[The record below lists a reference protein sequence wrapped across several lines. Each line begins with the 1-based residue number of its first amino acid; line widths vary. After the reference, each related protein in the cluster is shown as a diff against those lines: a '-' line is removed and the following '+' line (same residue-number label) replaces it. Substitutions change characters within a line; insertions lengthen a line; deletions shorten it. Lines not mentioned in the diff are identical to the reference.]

1 MAPSRSVADSTPPST
16 TSEVVENDFQP
27 FFVLHKASS
36 RRKDRKPTAQGKL
49 WKRNELSSSFPQGA
63 KKLGGRMT
71 EECDHHLFQQLQI
84 EAFDIVWAKIE
95 STIKDV
101 LRDLNAIVFNDIQ
114 KWVLECFN
122 ATKLLGEPTIAEA
135 TRSFPTLNNT
145 TPGQMFT
152 AFVSTRNIE
161 FVDDILTFEELGHF
175 LKSHGCHVAKLSSLE
190 FSSKNG
196 IAGCL
201 KALLQEFLGC
211 AIDSADISIL
221 ASWYREQVNYN
232 KPLLLIVNDLERCCG
247 SVLTDFILML
257 SEWVVKVPII
267 FIFGVAT
274 TVDASRN
281 ILPSHALERL
291 CPSRF
296 MLGTPVERMDA
307 IVEAVLLKHCTT
319 FSIGYKVAVF
329 LRNYFINQD
338 GTVTSFIRALKVA
351 CLLHFSMEPLSVIHG
366 QTLAED
372 QKEGKSALSP
382 ETLLKYIDEL
392 PLCARNQTVDHPT
405 QKSMSEGL
413 SELVTVQKLWS
424 TAVLCL
430 YEAGKYSRVRLLDL
444 FCEALSQDLYLSRVS
459 DCHVGDEKDR
469 DLSSTNDPRQQYSIM
484 KSGGIIGKIVCKVR
498 DIPTG
503 MLYQLIESWEK
514 LTADVSETILSRS
527 VSYITM
533 EMISVVCY
541 EARTLQPLAVS
552 GVRHASVSVSDT
564 DTTPVLRSIFWT
576 LQIHEKLK
584 ILQSSVRCEDGKS
597 SRKSSKD
604 NSKRYPVNID
614 KDARMLNLQAI
625 AFLDYLLRNFLK
637 PVEGMP
643 FHEIFCFKNVE
654 KLQLVLIGDPR
665 RRIQVDLLEFHKILR
680 CSCCSKSGNALL
692 PSRHDSSIMYS
703 LAQEHGDLIN
713 LHDWFQSFRTIVI
726 QHKNKRKQ
734 NSKQSPSSKKRKDIN
749 GSADQNEASIQAR
762 FCRAVTELQITGLVR
777 MPSKRRPDFAQRVA
791 FGL

>member
-1 MAPSRSVADSTPPST
+1 
-16 TSEVVENDFQP
+16 
-27 FFVLHKASS
+27 
-36 RRKDRKPTAQGKL
+36 
-49 WKRNELSSSFPQGA
+49 
-63 KKLGGRMT
+63 MT

-514 LTADVSETILSRS
+514 LTADVSE
-527 VSYITM
+527 
-533 EMISVVCY
+533 
-541 EARTLQPLAVS
+541 
-552 GVRHASVSVSDT
+552 
-564 DTTPVLRSIFWT
+564 
-576 LQIHEKLK
+576 IHEKLK

>member
-152 AFVSTRNIE
+152 AFVSTSKCVHISGKYPECFDSWKLGNIE

-338 GTVTSFIRALKVA
+338 GTVTSFIRALKVNNA
-351 CLLHFSMEPLSVIHG
+351 VFGLLS
-366 QTLAED
+366 
-372 QKEGKSALSP
+372 EGKSALSP

-514 LTADVSETILSRS
+514 LTADVSE
-527 VSYITM
+527 
-533 EMISVVCY
+533 
-541 EARTLQPLAVS
+541 
-552 GVRHASVSVSDT
+552 
-564 DTTPVLRSIFWT
+564 
-576 LQIHEKLK
+576 IHEKLK

-604 NSKRYPVNID
+604 NSK
-614 KDARMLNLQAI
+614 
-625 AFLDYLLRNFLK
+625 NFLK

-749 GSADQNEASIQAR
+749 GSADQNEASIQA
-762 FCRAVTELQITGLVR
+762 VTELQITGLVR

>member
-27 FFVLHKASS
+27 FFVLHKALS

-514 LTADVSETILSRS
+514 LTADVSE
-527 VSYITM
+527 
-533 EMISVVCY
+533 
-541 EARTLQPLAVS
+541 
-552 GVRHASVSVSDT
+552 
-564 DTTPVLRSIFWT
+564 
-576 LQIHEKLK
+576 IHEKLK

-625 AFLDYLLRNFLK
+625 AFLDYLLKNFLK

>member
-514 LTADVSETILSRS
+514 LTADVSE
-527 VSYITM
+527 
-533 EMISVVCY
+533 
-541 EARTLQPLAVS
+541 
-552 GVRHASVSVSDT
+552 
-564 DTTPVLRSIFWT
+564 
-576 LQIHEKLK
+576 IHEKLK

>member
-366 QTLAED
+366 QTLTED

-392 PLCARNQTVDHPT
+392 PLCARNQTVDHLT

-514 LTADVSETILSRS
+514 LTADVSE
-527 VSYITM
+527 
-533 EMISVVCY
+533 
-541 EARTLQPLAVS
+541 
-552 GVRHASVSVSDT
+552 
-564 DTTPVLRSIFWT
+564 
-576 LQIHEKLK
+576 IHEKLK

-625 AFLDYLLRNFLK
+625 AFLDYLLKNFLK

>member
-27 FFVLHKASS
+27 FFVLHKALS

-514 LTADVSETILSRS
+514 LTADVSE
-527 VSYITM
+527 
-533 EMISVVCY
+533 
-541 EARTLQPLAVS
+541 
-552 GVRHASVSVSDT
+552 
-564 DTTPVLRSIFWT
+564 
-576 LQIHEKLK
+576 IHEKLK

-625 AFLDYLLRNFLK
+625 AFLDYLLKNFLK

-692 PSRHDSSIMYS
+692 PSRHDSSIMFKSWKHLCLQGYS

>member
-1 MAPSRSVADSTPPST
+1 MAPCRSVTDSMPPST
-16 TSEVVENDFQP
+16 TPEVVENDLQP

-36 RRKDRKPTAQGKL
+36 RRKDRTPTGQGKL
-49 WKRNELSSSFPQGA
+49 WKRNELSSSPPQTA
-63 KKLGGRMT
+63 KKLGGSMT
-71 EECDHHLFQQLQI
+71 GECGCHLFQQLQF

-101 LRDLNAIVFNDIQ
+101 LRDLNASVFNDIQ
-114 KWVLECFN
+114 QWVLECFN

-135 TRSFPTLNNT
+135 TRSFPVLNNT
-145 TPGQMFT
+145 TPGQLFT
-152 AFVSTRNIE
+152 ALVCTRNIE

-175 LKSHGCHVAKLSSLE
+175 LKSHGLHVAMLSSLE
-190 FSSKNG
+190 VSLKNG

-201 KALLQEFLGC
+201 KALLREFLGG
-211 AIDSADISIL
+211 AIDVGGSVSSVLHYSADISIL

-232 KPLLLIVNDLERCCG
+232 KPLVLIINDLERCCG

-274 TVDASRN
+274 TVDTPSN

-291 CPSRF
+291 CPSSF
-296 MLGTPVERMDA
+296 MLGTAAERMDA
-307 IVEAVLLKHCTT
+307 IIETVLVKHCTT
-319 FSIGYKVAVF
+319 FSIGHKVAVF

-351 CLLHFSMEPLSVIHG
+351 CLLHFSMEPLSLMHG
-366 QTLAED
+366 RTLAED
-372 QKEGKSALSP
+372 QKEGNSALSP
-382 ETLLKYIDEL
+382 ETMLKYMDEL
-392 PLCARNQTVDHPT
+392 PSYERNQMVDHQT
-405 QKSMSEGL
+405 KKSMAEGL

-430 YEAGKYSRVRLLDL
+430 YEAGKYSKVRLLDL
-444 FCEALSQDLYLSRVS
+444 FCEALNLDLYMSRDS
-459 DCHVGDEKDR
+459 DCYMGDEKDR
-469 DLSSTNDPRQQYSIM
+469 DLSSTNDPCQQYSIM
-484 KSGGIIGKIVCKVR
+484 QSGGFICQIARKVR
-498 DIPTG
+498 DLPTG
-503 MLYQLIESWEK
+503 VLYQLIESWGK
-514 LTADVSETILSRS
+514 LTANISE
-527 VSYITM
+527 
-533 EMISVVCY
+533 
-541 EARTLQPLAVS
+541 
-552 GVRHASVSVSDT
+552 
-564 DTTPVLRSIFWT
+564 
-576 LQIHEKLK
+576 IHEKLK
-584 ILQSSVRCEDGKS
+584 MLQSSVRCEDGRS
-597 SRKSSKD
+597 SRKLSKD
-604 NSKRYPVNID
+604 ISKRCASRISVNID
-614 KDARMLNLQAI
+614 KDARMLNSQAI
-625 AFLDYLLRNFLK
+625 AFLDCLVRNFLR
-637 PVEGMP
+637 PIEGMP

-713 LHDWFQSFRTIVI
+713 LHDWFQSFRTIVL
-726 QHKNKRKQ
+726 QLKNKRKQ
-734 NSKQSPSSKKRKDIN
+734 KSKQSPPPKKRKDIN

-762 FCRAVTELQITGLVR
+762 YCRAVTELQITGLVR

>member
-1 MAPSRSVADSTPPST
+1 MMMYHDYHFNPKRHLRMILETSKAGKERPLEITWKHLTDTDQIPNLHQMAPSRSVADSTPPST

-514 LTADVSETILSRS
+514 LTADVSE
-527 VSYITM
+527 
-533 EMISVVCY
+533 
-541 EARTLQPLAVS
+541 
-552 GVRHASVSVSDT
+552 
-564 DTTPVLRSIFWT
+564 
-576 LQIHEKLK
+576 IHEKLK

>member
-1 MAPSRSVADSTPPST
+1 
-16 TSEVVENDFQP
+16 
-27 FFVLHKASS
+27 
-36 RRKDRKPTAQGKL
+36 
-49 WKRNELSSSFPQGA
+49 
-63 KKLGGRMT
+63 MT

-514 LTADVSETILSRS
+514 LTADVSE
-527 VSYITM
+527 
-533 EMISVVCY
+533 
-541 EARTLQPLAVS
+541 
-552 GVRHASVSVSDT
+552 
-564 DTTPVLRSIFWT
+564 
-576 LQIHEKLK
+576 IHEKLK

-625 AFLDYLLRNFLK
+625 AFLDYLLKNFLK

-749 GSADQNEASIQAR
+749 GSADQNEASIQYPLYFPFHSITQHEVYYFKCFAR
-762 FCRAVTELQITGLVR
+762 CLSQISSSEVII
-777 MPSKRRPDFAQRVA
+777 SRVIFYCIHA
-791 FGL
+791 CILTCNLP

>member
-366 QTLAED
+366 QTLTED

-392 PLCARNQTVDHPT
+392 PLCARNQTVDHRT

-413 SELVTVQKLWS
+413 SELVTV
-424 TAVLCL
+424 CL

-498 DIPTG
+498 DLPTG

-514 LTADVSETILSRS
+514 LTADVSE
-527 VSYITM
+527 
-533 EMISVVCY
+533 
-541 EARTLQPLAVS
+541 
-552 GVRHASVSVSDT
+552 
-564 DTTPVLRSIFWT
+564 
-576 LQIHEKLK
+576 IHDKLK

-604 NSKRYPVNID
+604 NSK
-614 KDARMLNLQAI
+614 
-625 AFLDYLLRNFLK
+625 NFLK

>member
-1 MAPSRSVADSTPPST
+1 
-16 TSEVVENDFQP
+16 
-27 FFVLHKASS
+27 
-36 RRKDRKPTAQGKL
+36 
-49 WKRNELSSSFPQGA
+49 
-63 KKLGGRMT
+63 MT

-366 QTLAED
+366 QTLTED

-392 PLCARNQTVDHPT
+392 PLCARNQTVDHLT

-514 LTADVSETILSRS
+514 LTADVSE
-527 VSYITM
+527 
-533 EMISVVCY
+533 
-541 EARTLQPLAVS
+541 
-552 GVRHASVSVSDT
+552 
-564 DTTPVLRSIFWT
+564 
-576 LQIHEKLK
+576 IHEKLK

-625 AFLDYLLRNFLK
+625 AFLDYLLKNFLK